1 MSEDLFLKISYF
13 QKLDPVTLDEIRRAA
28 TKHNFSAGEIIFQES
43 YQRSGLWIIEQGW
56 LKVVKYSLSG
66 REQVLHYLGPG
77 EAINLIGVFTD
88 RPNPASAITLEPALL
103 YHVPQQVMLDLIDNH
118 PDLAKQV
125 IADLAERVTHLVS
138 MVEDLSLRTVEAR
151 LARYILGHHEASPTF
166 RQRWATQSE
175 IAARVGTVPDV
186 INRVLRKF
194 SEEGIIE
201 ISRHQIRIIDR
212 ARLEEKVQQE

>member
-13 QKLDPVTLDEIRRAA
+13 QKLDPATLDEIRRAA
-28 TKHNFSAGEIIFQES
+28 TKHSFSAGEIIFQES

-77 EAINLIGVFTD
+77 EAINLIGVFTE

-103 YHVPQQVMLDLIDNH
+103 YHIPQQVMLDLIDKHSNLARLVIE
-118 PDLAKQV
+118 DLAG
-125 IADLAERVTHLVS
+125 RVTHLVS

-151 LARYILGHHEASPTF
+151 LARYLLTENETDSF
-166 RQRWATQSE
+166 SRQRWATQSE
-175 IAARVGTVPDV
+175 MAARVGTVPDV
-186 INRVLRKF
+186 LNRALRKF
-194 SEEGIIE
+194 SEEGILE
-201 ISRHQIRIIDR
+201 ISRHRIRIIDR
-212 ARLEEKVQQE
+212 ARLEEKVQQD